1 MSVKWLL
8 AFFFVFVLLILML
21 LKVPVIVVSV
31 SELSV
36 QKQSCSWADGLLY
49 YHCFYYF
56 DGAFTGALQ
65 PNPTFPR
72 GAGLEEISA
81 AVLLSVCL
89 LHVWQIH
96 FDGSYSTICPEQ
108 LQAGTG

>member
-1 MSVKWLL
+1 M
-8 AFFFVFVLLILML
+8 AFGIFFVFVLLDFDDCKCPCDHSFYAGPFSAKAELFLARWFAL
-21 LKVPVIVVSV
+21 LP
-31 SELSV
+31 L
-36 QKQSCSWADGLLY
+36 
-49 YHCFYYF
+49 FYYF
-56 DGAFTGALQ
+56 DAAFTGALQ

-72 GAGLEEISA
+72 GAGLAVEISA

-89 LHVWQIH
+89 LHMWQIH

>member
-1 MSVKWLL
+1 MNRSFYAGPFSAKAEPFLGRWVALL
-8 AFFFVFVLLILML
+8 PL
-21 LKVPVIVVSV
+21 
-31 SELSV
+31 
-36 QKQSCSWADGLLY
+36 
-49 YHCFYYF
+49 FYYF

-65 PNPTFPR
+65 PNPTFPQD
-72 GAGLEEISA
+72 AGLAEISA